1 MRRCTRSSIALIS
14 IASVLLVA
22 SACAPST
29 AQSPAPPAPTT
40 GGAAANASA
49 SPSPRVSASVKW
61 IWTAVSGVSGGTWAA
76 IDGGYFAAEGLTV
89 EPVHIASSSRAV
101 PALIANEAQFSNLDG
116 NLLVQASLQGA
127 DVVAFLA
134 QTNRLVFSV
143 MADQS
148 VSTGPD
154 LKGKRLGIT
163 RTGSSTHTAALQAL
177 SLWKLEPDKDV
188 ALIQL
193 SEVPAILSGLQAHQ
207 IDAGVVSPPTNTQ
220 AKAAGFKEL
229 INLATDGP
237 DYASVEIGSTRQYA
251 NDHPDQVLA
260 FARGYAKGLQ
270 RFKTDRAFAIQVLA
284 HYFELDDE
292 AVLSDT
298 WEQFSKYLEDTPY
311 ITVPGMQRII
321 DEIAVNET
329 KAQGAKPEQ
338 FLDQR
343 AVARLDQEGFYKS
356 TFGH

>member
-1 MRRCTRSSIALIS
+1 M
-14 IASVLLVA
+14 
-22 SACAPST
+22 P
-29 AQSPAPPAPTT
+29 
-40 GGAAANASA
+40 
-49 SPSPRVSASVKW
+49 VSATVKW
-61 IWTAVSGVSGGTWAA
+61 IWTAVSGVSGGAWAA

-127 DVVAFLA
+127 DVVGLLA
-134 QTNRLVFSV
+134 MTNRLVFSV
-143 MADQS
+143 MADPS
-148 VSTGPD
+148 VSSGPE

-163 RTGSSTHTAALQAL
+163 RIGSTTHTAALQAL

-207 IDAGVVSPPTNTQ
+207 VDAGIVSPPTNTQ
-220 AKAAGFKEL
+220 ARASGFKEL

-237 DYASVEIGSTRQYA
+237 EYAAVEVGSTRQYA
-251 NDHPDQVLA
+251 NDHPEQVLA

-270 RFKTDRAFAIQVLA
+270 RFKTDRAFALQVLA
-284 HYFELDDE
+284 HYFELSDD
-292 AVLSDT
+292 AVLVDT
-298 WEQFSKYLEDTPY
+298 WEQFSKYLEETPY
-311 ITVPGMQRII
+311 ITTPGMQKII
-321 DEIAVNET
+321 DELVASEP
-329 KAQGAKPEQ
+329 KAKGAKPEQ

-343 AVARLDQEGFYKS
+343 VVAQLDQQGFYKA

>member
-1 MRRCTRSSIALIS
+1 M
-14 IASVLLVA
+14 
-22 SACAPST
+22 
-29 AQSPAPPAPTT
+29 
-40 GGAAANASA
+40 
-49 SPSPRVSASVKW
+49 
-61 IWTAVSGVSGGTWAA
+61 
-76 IDGGYFAAEGLTV
+76 
-89 EPVHIASSSRAV
+89 HIASSSRAV

-116 NLLVQASLQGA
+116 NLLIQASLQGA
-127 DVVAFLA
+127 DVVGLLA

-143 MADQS
+143 MADKS
-148 VSTGPD
+148 VASGPD

-177 SLWKLEPDKDV
+177 LLWKLEPDKDV

-193 SEVPAILSGLQAHQ
+193 SEVPSILSGLQAQQ

-229 INLATDGP
+229 MNLATDGP
-237 DYASVEIGSTRQYA
+237 EYASVEIGSTRQYA

-270 RFKTDRAFAIQVLA
+270 RFKSDRAFAIQVLA
-284 HYFELDDE
+284 HYFELNDE

-298 WEQFSKYLEDTPY
+298 WEQFSKYLEETPY
-311 ITVPGMQRII
+311 VTVPGLQRII
-321 DEIAVNET
+321 DEVAATEP
-329 KAQGAKPEQ
+329 KAKGAKPEQ

-343 AVARLDQEGFYKS
+343 AVAQLDQQGFYKS